1 MKREIYLR
9 MLTLEE
15 AKGLWFAKLPSYKR
29 TRPEKVS
36 VGEALGRVTRAPVFA
51 RWSYPSFHSAAM
63 DGIATRAEL
72 TFGASERNPI
82 LLEAGKDFQWINTGQ
97 PLEEGFDCVIMV
109 EKLHQM
115 NENLVEIRSPA
126 TPWQHVR
133 KVGEDVVASE
143 LLLTV
148 DHLITPYDLGVLAAC
163 GVWEVDVWK
172 RPKVYIIPTGSEL
185 IGLNSI
191 KDPEPP
197 PPPKVIESNS
207 LVLKALVEEARA
219 EAVIGP
225 IVPDDLD
232 MIKEAILRAI
242 SSGADLVMINAG
254 SSAGA
259 KDFTV
264 HAIRDLGEVLV
275 HGVAMMPGKPTILG
289 MVNDIPVVGNP
300 GYPVSAVL
308 SFREFVRPLLLNLQ
322 GITDVVPNK
331 IKVRLTR
338 PVTSKPGIDEFVRVN
353 IGRVLPQKEPVA
365 IPLPRA
371 AGSLT
376 SLQRAEG
383 MVKVARNLEGY
394 NQEELVE
401 ADLLVEPKELE
412 KTLVIIGSHD
422 MTVDIIAD
430 ELKRRGKDIRLISS
444 NVGSLGGI
452 LAIKRGHCHMAGTH
466 LLDPESGE
474 YNRSYV
480 QRYLKDTP
488 LVVFHLVGRDQ
499 GFLVKK
505 GNPKGIRGISDLT
518 REDVTF
524 VNRQAGSGTRVLF
537 DYELQKAGIEPDSI
551 KGYQN
556 EEYTHMAVA
565 VDVKSGVADTG
576 IAILAAAKALDL
588 DFIPLAREQYDIII
602 PKAFLELSI
611 IQDLLSVIRSQE
623 FRQRVIQ
630 LGGYDASHS
639 GQVFFEQD

>member
-1 MKREIYLR
+1 M
-9 MLTLEE
+9 
-15 AKGLWFAKLPSYKR
+15 
-29 TRPEKVS
+29 
-36 VGEALGRVTRAPVFA
+36 
-51 RWSYPSFHSAAM
+51 
-63 DGIATRAEL
+63 
-72 TFGASERNPI
+72 
-82 LLEAGKDFQWINTGQ
+82 
-97 PLEEGFDCVIMV
+97 
-109 EKLHQM
+109 
-115 NENLVEIRSPA
+115 
-126 TPWQHVR
+126 
-133 KVGEDVVASE
+133 
-143 LLLTV
+143 
-148 DHLITPYDLGVLAAC
+148 
-163 GVWEVDVWK
+163 
-172 RPKVYIIPTGSEL
+172 PTGSERL
-185 IGLNSI
+185 GLTSST
-191 KDPEPP
+191 DPEPP
-197 PPPKVIESNS
+197 PQPKVIESNS

-242 SSGADLVMINAG
+242 SSDADLVMINAG

-275 HGVAMMPGKPTILG
+275 HGVAMMP
-289 MVNDIPVVGNP
+289 
-300 GYPVSAVL
+300 
-308 SFREFVRPLLLNLQ
+308 
-322 GITDVVPNK
+322 VVPNK

-524 VNRQAGSGTRVLF
+524 VNRQAGSGTRVLL